1 MTISDVRRFQRMIFS
16 AGRKALPLIVTGSRN
31 GVARVQKAERESLQP
46 LSAKA
51 RSGQRRDWGPGA
63 IGKRKVPASSSG
75 T

>member
-1 MTISDVRRFQRMIFS
+1 MIFS

-31 GVARVQKAERESLQP
+31 GVARVQKAESESLQP

-63 IGKRKVPASSSG
+63 IGKEGASVVVWYLKPSL
-75 T
+75 